1 MAEVKY
7 RNDDLSWSPADQLY
21 SNQNLSGDLT
31 IFGTLTANNIVSPIN
46 GVKIPSINGR
56 AAYAQYYTTA
66 GQSTSS
72 TSLVKLV
79 NWSQFESDSNNS
91 GWLSFS
97 DNTWTIDKK
106 GTYLVIFRGNTN
118 HSAVQYSKVDFM
130 YQDSYHTTSA
140 DLGFWVHHAT
150 TAHRPN
156 FSFSLILNKTDNS
169 LTTFYTAFATYS
181 SGTVTM
187 NSGSNRGA
195 FLTIIPLAFYE

>member
-21 SNQNLSGDLT
+21 SNQSLSGDLT
-31 IFGTLTANNIVSPIN
+31 ILGTLTANNIVSPIN
-46 GVKIPSINGR
+46 GVKTPFINGR

-66 GQSTSS
+66 SQSTNSTSS
-72 TSLVKLV
+72 VKLV
-79 NWSQFESDSNNS
+79 NWAQFGPDSNSS

-97 DNTWTIDKK
+97 DNTWTINKK

-118 HSAVQYSKVDFM
+118 HSAAQYSLINFI
-130 YQDSYHTTSA
+130 YQDSYHTESTT
-140 DLGFWVHHAT
+140 LGFWVHHAT

-169 LTTFYTAFATYS
+169 PTTFYTSFSTYET
-181 SGTVTM
+181 GTVTM
-187 NSGSNRGA
+187 NSGANRGA